1 MRREW
6 AKENAGPASEP
17 TSETESDSDYDF
29 DDSAPSSPEKSDDA
43 ETANASPEGW
53 PVLFG
58 RLASNGRVA
67 RHRPMLDFFDAL
79 KHFCQSRLV
88 PVAKLFQT
96 YDDRQQGRDEEK
108 HASPS
113 LSEAQFS
120 RMVRE
125 TLLPAVSSAEL
136 AYLHAM
142 LDADGDERVSEAEL
156 ERAVLECARCGA
168 DVAPRASAPSAAD
181 VLVRVGARVAREH
194 GSSVAEYFAARTPR
208 KSWSGVDGLDAKQLA
223 AVVEEEFPGI
233 ERADVR
239 CALASLRSA
248 DLDGDGLVSLPE
260 LRRAIRLAVTGR
272 VVPGEG
278 FGRPDPDG
286 KILFTAD
293 QDRNAV
299 GHVER
304 ARKETRRGGDTQP
317 ASDRTDERSPRNWTN
332 RRRTRRR

>member
-1 MRREW
+1 M
-6 AKENAGPASEP
+6 
-17 TSETESDSDYDF
+17 
-29 DDSAPSSPEKSDDA
+29 
-43 ETANASPEGW
+43 
-53 PVLFG
+53 LFG

-142 LDADGDERVSEAEL
+142 LDADGGERVSRRSSNAP
-156 ERAVLECARCGA
+156 CWSARG
-168 DVAPRASAPSAAD
+168 
-181 VLVRVGARVAREH
+181 
-194 GSSVAEYFAARTPR
+194 AARTSLRARRRHPPLTSSCASGRVSRVNTVRASPNISPR
-208 KSWSGVDGLDAKQLA
+208 AHPENLGAASDGLDAKQLA

-278 FGRPDPDG
+278 SV
-286 KILFTAD
+286 
-293 QDRNAV
+293 DRTPTEKFSSPRTKTGTPSDTSNAR
-299 GHVER
+299 E
-304 ARKETRRGGDTQP
+304 KKTRRGGDTQP